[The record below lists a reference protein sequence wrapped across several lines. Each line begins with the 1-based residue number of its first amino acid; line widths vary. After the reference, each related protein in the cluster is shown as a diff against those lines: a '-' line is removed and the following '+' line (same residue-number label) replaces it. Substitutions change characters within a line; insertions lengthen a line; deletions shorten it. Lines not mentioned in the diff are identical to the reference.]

1 MSHPPSSVVAE
12 LADLRGRAN
21 ALTNTLWA
29 ARTPDELMDTFAE
42 AEALKATLDALELGV
57 VRELEATGAVKGAG
71 WASTQDYVTHTAGGH
86 KGTGPAMVR
95 LAAAVAEPVLSPVGS
110 ALADG
115 WLSVAK
121 AHVIERAID
130 RLPGDPEVRARG
142 VQVLLAEAKSL
153 DATELRKVA
162 LHLAS
167 LVDPEGDA
175 RRDEKALDRLER
187 AAHLERHLTI
197 TDDQAGGAW
206 IKGRCTSEAAALIKA
221 TLIPLAAPQ
230 PNTGPVCDP
239 HTCREPGCSHTGRD
253 PRDHGAR
260 MLDALLDACRLLQT
274 AEVLPESHGTLPRL
288 TITIDYTQL
297 LTLSGLGEAE
307 TGERLSASA
316 IRQLCCDAEI
326 IPIVMAGTSQVL
338 DVGRQM
344 RLASAAI
351 WKALVARD
359 KHCRFKNCQRPPVMC
374 HAHHLTHWIN
384 GGPTALDNMVLLCG
398 HHHRLIH
405 AEPWEIRATAPSAY
419 EFIPPKWTARHET
432 GPAPPDG

>member
-21 ALTNTLWA
+21 ALTSTLWA
-29 ARTPDELMDTFAE
+29 ARTAGELMDTLAE
-42 AEALKATLDALELGV
+42 VEALKATLDALELGV

-95 LAAAVAEPVLSPVGS
+95 LAAAVAGPVLSPVGS

-175 RRDEKALDRLER
+175 RRDEEALDRLER
-187 AAHLERHLTI
+187 AAHLGRHLTI

-206 IKGRCTSEAAALIKA
+206 IKGCCTSEAAALIKA

-288 TITIDYTQL
+288 TLTIDYTQL

-384 GGPTALDNMVLLCG
+384 GGPTSLDNMVLLCG

-405 AEPWEIRATAPSAY
+405 AEPWEIRATAPSVY
-419 EFIPPKWTARHET
+419 EFIPPKSTARHET

>member
-57 VRELEATGAVKGAG
+57 VRELEATGAVKGSG